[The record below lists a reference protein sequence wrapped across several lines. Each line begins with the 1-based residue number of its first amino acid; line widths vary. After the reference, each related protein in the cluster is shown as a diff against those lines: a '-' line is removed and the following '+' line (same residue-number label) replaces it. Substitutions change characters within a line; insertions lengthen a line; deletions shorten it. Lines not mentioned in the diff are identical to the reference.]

1 MSAVPHPATTAFEP
15 DGARINRLE
24 DELRALRGQV
34 EALTARVPERRMAI
48 CVVSGEFE
56 KVMTALMLATM
67 AASMETPVTMFFAF
81 WGVQAVTARRRF
93 RGKALTERALTLMR
107 SADITALASHKF
119 NFGGLG
125 PRAFTHLMRG
135 KGIATPAELLETA
148 LELGV
153 ELRACTTS
161 MDVFGLRED
170 ELRPGV
176 ASCGAAQFLAVA
188 DRSSVSLL
196 V

>member
-1 MSAVPHPATTAFEP
+1 MSAVPLQAVAIDTDTTRL
-15 DGARINRLE
+15 DRLE
-24 DELRALRGQV
+24 REVRALHDQLA
-34 EALTARVPERRMAI
+34 ALTARVPEKRMAI
-48 CVVSGEFE
+48 CVISGEFE

-67 AASMETPVTMFFAF
+67 AASMEMPVTMFFAF

-107 SADITALASHKF
+107 QPDIAALASHKF

-125 PRAFTHLMRG
+125 PRVFTHLMRG

-153 ELRACTTS
+153 DLRACTTS

-176 ASCGAAQFLAVA
+176 TTCGAAQFLAVA

>member
-1 MSAVPHPATTAFEP
+1 MSTVTMPADALATDAM
-15 DGARINRLE
+15 RLSLLE
-24 DELRALRGQV
+24 EELRALRGQV
-34 EALTARVPERRMAI
+34 EALTARLPERRMAI
-48 CVVSGEFE
+48 CIVSGEFE
-56 KVMTALMLATM
+56 KVMTALMLGTM
-67 AASMETPVTMFFAF
+67 AASMEMPVTMFFAF

-93 RGKALTERALTLMR
+93 RGKPLTERALTLMR
-107 SADITALASHKF
+107 HPDVAALASHKF

-125 PRAFTHLMRG
+125 PRVFTHLMRG

-176 ASCGAAQFLAVA
+176 TSCGAAQFLAVA

>member
-1 MSAVPHPATTAFEP
+1 MSAVPLPTVAL
-15 DGARINRLE
+15 DGDAARLDRLE
-24 DELRALRGQV
+24 DELRGLRDQV
-34 EALTARVPERRMAI
+34 ATLTARLPERRMAI
-48 CVVSGEFE
+48 CVISGEFE

-67 AASMETPVTMFFAF
+67 AASMEMPVTMFFAF

-107 SADITALASHKF
+107 QPDIAALASHKF

-125 PRAFTHLMRG
+125 PRVFTHLMRG
-135 KGIATPAELLETA
+135 KGIATPAELLEAAVA
-148 LELGV
+148 LGID
-153 ELRACTTS
+153 LRACTTS
-161 MDVFGLRED
+161 MDVFGLRDD
-170 ELRPGV
+170 ELRAGV
-176 ASCGAAQFLAVA
+176 TTCGAAQFLAVA